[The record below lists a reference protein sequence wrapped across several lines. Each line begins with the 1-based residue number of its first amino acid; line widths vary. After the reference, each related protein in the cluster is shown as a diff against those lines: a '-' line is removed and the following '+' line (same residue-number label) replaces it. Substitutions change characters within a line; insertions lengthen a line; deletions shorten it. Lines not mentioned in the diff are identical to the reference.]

1 MASGIIKALFGIGKS
16 QMKTIPWTKMTPEL
30 HNQLNSQLGKLM
42 LVVKSQN
49 LKLTKFQQDYLMN
62 QLKHME
68 EFEKRVLMKTE
79 TPKPKGEVRPFMG
92 FTPKI
97 VPNKR
102 AEFLKKYTKDGQ
114 PNDAELNALA
124 NEYEILSKE
133 AKELGDAGENYA
145 KFSQLNKRTDE
156 IEEIIEFMRKEFPT
170 DDFASGGL
178 ARAGFGTGALVK
190 LKDSKLFK
198 EFVEKLFIK
207 SSNDIRL
214 GKGIFKNLDQKQKM
228 VQHDNLTKLV
238 EQFQK
243 TGKFDKKANE
253 YFGIDAE
260 KAFAGATKKV
270 KSDNYLEALDKRIM
284 DEMDLTKSE
293 MSNMSSTA
301 LDDLRRNADPVGMK
315 KQFGEITEGRGVG
328 DFANDPNF
336 LREVTPVKKV
346 EKPVPLVSDDV
357 LAKAYDEVFYQKP
370 SSGDYKYDADVL
382 ADSIAEQL
390 GKGSLD
396 DFSQAQQFEIHNT
409 ALKRVTDDLKMKKTL
424 KNVEEKMI
432 LSDFDVKGKKGH
444 ASGGIAGQLHLN
456 EGGRVPMI
464 FGGSAGLK
472 AMIKNMIE
480 GINKGRKN
488 KIKTLFPKYSVEEK
502 ELLKLGEKYLPRDA
516 ATLSAREIEGKA
528 EGIQVLIDRLK
539 NDKKIIEQMAKNKAM
554 NDPGLDFLMKHL
566 EKMENMYPPN
576 LKKYTDIDKDILDM
590 ETIKKNLLM
599 KDRKLNAQGGRAS
612 LSKGGLAK
620 ILGV

>member
-1 MASGIIKALFGIGKS
+1 MLTLAEIIGRLTRGYLKFTGKQPDGLAKIKIKQEALQKFNDQNKIKSLQAYKDKKGIKSLPVNEQFTTKPNVEPIKKVLNDDVATAQINKLREDFDFSDRSKVLQLLADIDAGTAFGAFDDIQK
-16 QMKTIPWTKMTPEL
+16 
-30 HNQLNSQLGKLM
+30 
-42 LVVKSQN
+42 
-49 LKLTKFQQDYLMN
+49 
-62 QLKHME
+62 
-68 EFEKRVLMKTE
+68 
-79 TPKPKGEVRPFMG
+79 
-92 FTPKI
+92 
-97 VPNKR
+97 
-102 AEFLKKYTKDGQ
+102 
-114 PNDAELNALA
+114 
-124 NEYEILSKE
+124 
-133 AKELGDAGENYA
+133 KELRSMISDMY
-145 KFSQLNKRTDE
+145 T
-156 IEEIIEFMRKEFPT
+156 RKP
-170 DDFASGGL
+170 DFASGGM
-178 ARAGFGTGALVK
+178 ARAGYLTGKLVK
-190 LKDSKLFK
+190 LKDLKLFK
-198 EFVEKLFIK
+198 EFVEKLFMK
-207 SSNDIRL
+207 SSNDIRQ
-214 GKGIFKNLDQKQKM
+214 GKGLFKGLNQKQKM

-464 FGGSAGLK
+464 YGGSTGLK
-472 AMIKNMIE
+472 SMIKNMIE
-480 GINKGRKN
+480 GINKGRKD

>member
-1 MASGIIKALFGIGKS
+1 MLTLAEIIGRLTRGYLKFTGKQPDGLAKIKIKQEALQKFNDQNKIKSLQAYKDKKGIKSLPVNEQFTTKPNVEPIKKVLNDDVATAQINKLREDFDFSDRSKVLQLLADIDAGTAFGAFDDIQK
-16 QMKTIPWTKMTPEL
+16 
-30 HNQLNSQLGKLM
+30 
-42 LVVKSQN
+42 
-49 LKLTKFQQDYLMN
+49 
-62 QLKHME
+62 
-68 EFEKRVLMKTE
+68 
-79 TPKPKGEVRPFMG
+79 
-92 FTPKI
+92 
-97 VPNKR
+97 
-102 AEFLKKYTKDGQ
+102 
-114 PNDAELNALA
+114 
-124 NEYEILSKE
+124 
-133 AKELGDAGENYA
+133 KELRSMISDMY
-145 KFSQLNKRTDE
+145 T
-156 IEEIIEFMRKEFPT
+156 RKP
-170 DDFASGGL
+170 DFASGGM
-178 ARAGFGTGALVK
+178 ARAGYLTGKLVK
-190 LKDSKLFK
+190 LKDLKLFK
-198 EFVEKLFIK
+198 EFVEKLFMK

-214 GKGIFKNLDQKQKM
+214 GKGLFKGLNQKQKM

-464 FGGSAGLK
+464 YGGSTGLK
-472 AMIKNMIE
+472 SMIKNMIE
-480 GINKGRKN
+480 GINKGRKD

-554 NDPGLDFLMKHL
+554 NDPGLDFMMKHL